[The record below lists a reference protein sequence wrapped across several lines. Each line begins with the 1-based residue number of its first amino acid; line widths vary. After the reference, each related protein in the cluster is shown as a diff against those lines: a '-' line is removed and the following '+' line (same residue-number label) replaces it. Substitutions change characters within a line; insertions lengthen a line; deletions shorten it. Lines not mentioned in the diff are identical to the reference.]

1 MIAFY
6 FRYKLELLIFY
17 YIRILRNDDTSLNSK
32 LIFSICI
39 AHVSTL
45 DLPRIEQLHDVLY
58 LASHDIHYDNL
69 CIRPIYYN
77 SSVNLFGFLY
87 NSFYTVGIT

>member
-6 FRYKLELLIFY
+6 FSYKLKLLIFY
-17 YIRILRNDDTSLNSK
+17 YISILRNNDTSSLNSNF
-32 LIFSICI
+32 FSIFV

-45 DLPRIEQLHDVLY
+45 DLPRIEQLHNVLY

-69 CIRPIYYN
+69 CIRPIYN
-77 SSVNLFGFLY
+77 NGAVALFGFLY
-87 NSFYTVGIT
+87 N